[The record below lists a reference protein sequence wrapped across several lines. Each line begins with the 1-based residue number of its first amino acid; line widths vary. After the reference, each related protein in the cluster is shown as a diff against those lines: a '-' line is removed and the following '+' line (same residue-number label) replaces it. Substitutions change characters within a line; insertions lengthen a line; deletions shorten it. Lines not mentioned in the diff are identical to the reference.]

1 MASVLVVDD
10 EVDIRDA
17 VSELLADEGYVVQTA
32 GDGAEAL
39 RKARDL
45 HPSLVLLDLMMP
57 GMNGWQVIEALILA
71 PETAGIPVI
80 LQTTAEDLES
90 FEKARRRG
98 VAAFISKPFRL
109 NEVIETCRRILEG
122 ARPLQGRSSLEH
134 EGPAVW
140 LREQDVRWRWLV
152 ILLLPR
158 KRLR

>member
-57 GMNGWQVIEALILA
+57 GMNGWEFRAAQAVD
-71 PETAGIPVI
+71 PELKLIPVVI
-80 LQTTAEDLES
+80 LSAYGREAGLEAE
-90 FEKARRRG
+90 
-98 VAAFISKPFRL
+98 AFIQKPFGL
-109 NEVIETCRRILEG
+109 EELLSTVRRYAL
-122 ARPLQGRSSLEH
+122 A
-134 EGPAVW
+134 
-140 LREQDVRWRWLV
+140 
-152 ILLLPR
+152 
-158 KRLR
+158 